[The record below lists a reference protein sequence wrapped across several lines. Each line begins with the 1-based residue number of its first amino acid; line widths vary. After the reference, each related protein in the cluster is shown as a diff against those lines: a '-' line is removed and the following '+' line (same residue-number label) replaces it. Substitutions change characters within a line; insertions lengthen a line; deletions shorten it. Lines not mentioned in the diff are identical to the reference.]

1 MIQFTSAR
9 DLASLQLKRLVWT
22 IRQASKSPLYSNKL
36 KGANVNSIEDLAK
49 LPFTTKWDLLAAYP
63 YGALAVGLSD
73 VYMILS
79 SSGTTG
85 SPTLT
90 FYTEADY
97 KLWMERLVR
106 NLKLVGIGKGDVFV
120 NTSNQGMFTGR
131 GYSEAASLA
140 GAVSIPVG
148 PASPQRHL
156 KLIVELGVTSFHAVP
171 SFALRM
177 ANLAKDSELTDKLRL
192 RKAVIGA
199 ETWSESTRKRI
210 EESLSVDAYDN
221 YGVAELGGP
230 GIAIECSE
238 KDGMHVW
245 ADHYLIEV
253 VDPETGERVDEGE
266 EGELVATTLT
276 REAMPL
282 IRYRTGD
289 VVKLLPSDCSC
300 GLKTPKISR
309 VKGRMDEMVK
319 VRGVGLY
326 PKIIEEVTS
335 SMPEL
340 TGEFQI
346 VLSGIDD
353 ITVKV
358 EVKKQ
363 VKDVDRVVDE
373 LKARIKELTLLNVV
387 VEPVEEGGIVYQG
400 KARRVLDL
408 RQL

>member
-1 MIQFTSAR
+1 M
-9 DLASLQLKRLVWT
+9 
-22 IRQASKSPLYSNKL
+22 YSGKL
-36 KGANVNSIEDLAK
+36 KGISVSSIDDLSK
-49 LPFTTKWDLLAAYP
+49 LPFTTKRDLLLAYP
-63 YGALAVGLSD
+63 YGALAVSLSD
-73 VYMILS
+73 VCLMLS

-85 SPTLT
+85 SPILT

-140 GAVSIPVG
+140 GAASIPVG
-148 PASPQRHL
+148 PASPEKHL
-156 KLIVELGVTSFHAVP
+156 KLMVELGVTSFHAIP
-171 SFALRM
+171 SFALKM
-177 ANLAKDSELTDKLRL
+177 ANLARDSGLADKLRL

-199 ETWSESTRKRI
+199 ETWSESTRRRI
-210 EESLSVDAYDN
+210 EESLNVDAYDN

-238 KDGMHVW
+238 KEGMHVW

-253 VDPETGERVDEGE
+253 VDPETGERVSEGE
-266 EGELVATTLT
+266 EGELVVTTLT

-300 GLKTPKISR
+300 GLETPKISR
-309 VKGRMDEMVK
+309 VKGRIDEMVK
-319 VRGVGLY
+319 VRGISLY

-340 TGEFQI
+340 TGEFQV

-358 EVKKQ
+358 EVKRW
-363 VKDVDRVVDE
+363 VRDVDGVVSE
-373 LKARIKELTLLNVV
+373 LKKRIKELTLLSVV
-387 VEPVEEGGIVYQG
+387 VEPVEEGSIVYQG
-400 KARRVLDL
+400 KAKRVVDL

>member
-1 MIQFTSAR
+1 M
-9 DLASLQLKRLVWT
+9 
-22 IRQASKSPLYSNKL
+22 YSNKL
-36 KGANVNSIEDLAK
+36 KGVSVNSIEDLAK
-49 LPFTTKWDLLAAYP
+49 LPFTTKRDLLAAYP
-63 YGALAVGLSD
+63 YGALAVAPSD
-73 VYMILS
+73 VYLILS

-85 SPTLT
+85 NPILT

-97 KLWMERLVR
+97 RLWMERLVR

-140 GAVSIPVG
+140 GAASIPVG
-148 PASPQRHL
+148 PASPERHL
-156 KLIVELGVTSFHAVP
+156 KLMAELGVTSFHAIP
-171 SFALRM
+171 SFALKM
-177 ANLAKDSELTDKLRL
+177 ANLARDSGLVDKLRL

-199 ETWSESTRKRI
+199 ETWSEATRRRI
-210 EESLSVDAYDN
+210 EESLNLDAYDN

-230 GIAIECSE
+230 GLAIECSE
-238 KDGMHVW
+238 KEGMHVW

-253 VDPETGERVDEGE
+253 VDPETGEGVGVGE
-266 EGELVATTLT
+266 EGELVVTTLT

-289 VVKLLPSDCSC
+289 VVKLLPSDCPC
-300 GLKTPKISR
+300 GLETPKISR
-309 VKGRMDEMVK
+309 VKGRIDEMVK
-319 VRGVGLY
+319 VRGISLY
-326 PKIIEEVTS
+326 PKIVEEVTS

-353 ITVKV
+353 VTVKV
-358 EVKKQ
+358 EVKRW
-363 VKDVDRVVDE
+363 VKDVDRVVSE
-373 LKARIKELTLLNVV
+373 LKGRIKELTLLSVA

-400 KARRVLDL
+400 KAKRVVDL

>member
-1 MIQFTSAR
+1 LT
-9 DLASLQLKRLVWT
+9 
-22 IRQASKSPLYSNKL
+22 
-36 KGANVNSIEDLAK
+36 K
-49 LPFTTKWDLLAAYP
+49 LPFTTKRDLLAAYP
-63 YGALAVGLSD
+63 YGALAVSLSD
-73 VYMILS
+73 VCLILS

-85 SPTLT
+85 SPILT

-97 KLWMERLVR
+97 RLWMERLVR

-140 GAVSIPVG
+140 GAASIPVG
-148 PASPQRHL
+148 PASPERHL
-156 KLIVELGVTSFHAVP
+156 KLMAELGVTSFHAVP
-171 SFALRM
+171 SFALKM
-177 ANLAKDSELTDKLRL
+177 ANLAEDSGLAEKLRL

-210 EESLSVDAYDN
+210 EGSLNVDAYDN

-230 GIAIECSE
+230 GVAIECPE

-245 ADHYLIEV
+245 ADHYLVEV
-253 VDPETGERVDEGE
+253 VDPETGERLGEGE
-266 EGELVATTLT
+266 EGELVVTTLT

-282 IRYRTGD
+282 IRYHTGD
-289 VVKLLPSDCSC
+289 VVKLLPSDCPC
-300 GLKTPKISR
+300 GLETPKISR
-309 VKGRMDEMVK
+309 VKGRIDEMVK
-319 VRGVGLY
+319 VRGIGLY
-326 PKIIEEVTS
+326 PQIIEEVTS

-340 TGEFQI
+340 TGEFQV

-358 EVKKQ
+358 EVKRW
-363 VKDVDRVVDE
+363 VKDVDRVVGE
-373 LKARIKELTLLNVV
+373 LKARIKELTLLSVA
-387 VEPVEEGGIVYQG
+387 VEPVEEGSIVYQG
-400 KARRVLDL
+400 KAKRILDL

>member
-1 MIQFTSAR
+1 
-9 DLASLQLKRLVWT
+9 
-22 IRQASKSPLYSNKL
+22 LYSSRL
-36 KGANVNSIEDLAK
+36 KGIGVSSLEDLSK
-49 LPFTTKWDLLAAYP
+49 LPFTTRWDLLSAYP
-63 YGALAVGLSD
+63 YGALAVDLSD
-73 VYMILS
+73 VRLILS

-85 SPTLT
+85 NPILT
-90 FYTEADY
+90 FYTESDY
-97 KLWMERLVR
+97 RLWMERLVR
-106 NLKLVGIGKGDVFV
+106 NLRLVGVGKGDVFV

-140 GAVSIPVG
+140 GAASIPIG
-148 PASPQRHL
+148 PASPERHL
-156 KLIVELGVTSFHAVP
+156 KLMIELGVTSFHAIP
-171 SFALRM
+171 SFALKM
-177 ANLAKDSELTDKLRL
+177 ANVAKDSGLADKLRL
-192 RKAVIGA
+192 RKAVVGA
-199 ETWSESTRKRI
+199 ETWSESTRRRI
-210 EESLSVDAYDN
+210 EESLNVDAYDN

-253 VDPETGERVDEGE
+253 VDPETGEFVGEGE
-266 EGELVATTLT
+266 EGELVVTTLT

-300 GLKTPKISR
+300 GLETPKISR
-309 VKGRMDEMVK
+309 VKGRIDEMVK
-319 VRGVGLY
+319 VRGISLY
-326 PKIIEEVTS
+326 PKIIEEITS

-358 EVKKQ
+358 EVKKR
-363 VKDVDRVVDE
+363 VRDVERVVSE
-373 LKARIKELTLLNVV
+373 LKGRIKELTLLSVA
-387 VEPVEEGGIVYQG
+387 VEPVEEGGIMHQG
-400 KARRVLDL
+400 KAKRVVDL